1 MSVDPRAFI
10 AGLPKAELHLHLE
23 GSIEPDLMF
32 ALARRND
39 VELPWASPEHLRAAY
54 DFRDLQSF
62 LDLYYQG
69 CRVLLSEQD
78 FYDVTLAYLRRAR
91 ADAVVHAEMFLGP
104 QSFVERGVDVAAV
117 MNGIL
122 AAIDDARGELDMSA
136 GLVVSAQRHRTEADA
151 FALLE
156 SVLPWARRILGFGLG
171 GAEVGNPPAKFA
183 RFFAECGRLGLHRT
197 AHAGEEGPAS
207 YVREALDT
215 LSVDRIDHGVACMD
229 DPRLVADLVAAN
241 IPLTVCPISNLR
253 LKVVPSPATHPVAA
267 MLAAGLRVTI
277 NSDDP
282 AYFGGYVNENFR
294 LCHTDMGLSQDDLVT
309 AARNSF
315 LGSFLPAEQARRWV
329 NAVDAYS
336 AAPA

>member
-62 LDLYYQG
+62 LDLYYQA
-69 CRVLLSEQD
+69 CRVLVSEQD

-91 ADAVVHAEMFLGP
+91 ADTVVHAEMFLGP

-122 AAIDDARGELDMSA
+122 AAIDDAHGELDMSA

-156 SVLPWARRILGFGLG
+156 SVLPWAGRILGFGLG
-171 GAEVGNPPAKFA
+171 GAEVGNPP
-183 RFFAECGRLGLHRT
+183 
-197 AHAGEEGPAS
+197 
-207 YVREALDT
+207 
-215 LSVDRIDHGVACMD
+215 RIDHGVACMD
-229 DPRLVADLVAAN
+229 DPRLVADLVAGN

-253 LKVVPSPATHPVAA
+253 LNVVPSPATHPVAT

-315 LGSFLPAEQARRWV
+315 LGSFLPAEHAQHWV

>member
-1 MSVDPRAFI
+1 VDLRPFV

-32 ALARRND
+32 ELAKRND

-54 DFRDLQSF
+54 AFRDLRSF

-69 CRVLLSEQD
+69 CRVLVGEQD
-78 FYDVTLAYLRRAR
+78 FYDITMAYLRRAR
-91 ADAVVHAEMFLGP
+91 ADNVMHAEMFLGP
-104 QSFVERGVDVAAV
+104 QSFVERDIDVAAV

-122 AAIDDARGELDMSA
+122 AAIDDARREFDMSA

-156 SVLPWARRILGFGLG
+156 SVLPWADRILGFGLG

-183 RFFAECGRLGLHRT
+183 RFFAECGRLGMHRT
-197 AHAGEEGPAS
+197 AHAGEEGPAA

-215 LSVDRIDHGVACMD
+215 LGVERIDHGVSCMD
-229 DPRLVADLVAAN
+229 DSSLVAELVARCV
-241 IPLTVCPISNLR
+241 PLTVCPLSNLR
-253 LKVVPSPATHPVAA
+253 LNVVPSLVTHPLPA

-282 AYFGGYVNENFR
+282 AYFGGHVNENFR
-294 LCHTDMGLSQDDLVT
+294 LCQIDMGLSQDDLAT
-309 AARNSF
+309 LARNSF
-315 LGSFLPAEQARRWV
+315 LGSFLPEEQAQRWA
-329 NAVDAYS
+329 NEVDAY
-336 AAPA
+336 AAAQS